1 MTSNSFRL
9 IATRFAK
16 LNDHQHQNFEFGIE
30 FQNVVDFKED
40 TEGFTNALTEVCQR
54 IEFALLRN
62 DIPADKLYKL
72 LEASEIPVLTFVKED
87 EQVLPIIFAEADED
101 IWVGYLYKNN
111 EEILIKDIKPY
122 LQQLFVKDSRD
133 GYITYF
139 TGFPLTPL
147 VSEPEYKK
155 EETPAPT
162 QRLLRLLS
170 LEKRDI
176 AYIYFYALIIAL
188 ISLTLPLG
196 IQTMMELVSGGVIFN
211 SIVLLIAFII
221 LGILAAG
228 ALQILQ
234 YSLVEVIERRIFVKA
249 AMEFGYRIPRVRKE
263 ALNNYYAPELM
274 NRFFDVLTLQKG
286 LPKFLIDVAGSAL
299 QIIFGLLLLSFY
311 HPFFVFFGFGVITAL
326 VLMVY
331 FTGPN
336 GLRASIVES
345 KYKYK
350 VAHWLEE
357 LARTLEAFKMAGHTS
372 LPLSKT
378 EYLVNNYLYYRKKHF
393 KVLMIQFGNI
403 IGFKTI
409 VTGGLLVIGSVLV
422 IDRQITLGQF
432 VASEIVIILILGAIE
447 KLISSLSTIFDML
460 TAVDKIGYVTDLPL
474 ERKSG
479 IFFPKEIQGA
489 VSLRIKNL
497 KYKYPNSSSYILKG
511 INLEVKAGERLCIA
525 GFNNAGKNTFANVV
539 GGLLDSYEGIIS
551 INNISMREI
560 SLSSLRDVIASNF
573 STYDIFEGS
582 VLDNIQMGRSN
593 VSYQDVV
600 WAVESM
606 GLTDLIQSLPDG
618 LQTELIA
625 GAKSF
630 PRSVLTKLTIARCIA
645 EKPKL
650 LILNNFLHFFEKEE
664 RLRILQFLMDRKNPW
679 TLLCVSNDPLLLAS
693 CDRIVVMKEG
703 EIATEGTYQELLN
716 DKTFQHL
723 LIQPQ
728 EMKLDKLINVAT

>member
-9 IATRFAK
+9 IAKRMAE
-16 LNDHQHQNFEFGIE
+16 LNSHQHQNFEFGIE
-30 FQNVVDFKED
+30 FQNLVDFKED
-40 TEGFTNALTEVCQR
+40 TEGFINALTEVCQR

-62 DIPADKLYKL
+62 DIPANKLFKL
-72 LEASEIPVLTFVKED
+72 LEASEIPILTFVRE
-87 EQVLPIIFAEADED
+87 ENQVLPIIFHEED
-101 IWVGYLYKNN
+101 DDVWVAYLYKNDG
-111 EEILIKDIKPY
+111 EVKIEDINPY
-122 LQQLFVKDSRD
+122 LEKLYVKDSRD
-133 GYITYF
+133 GNITYF

-155 EETPAPT
+155 EETPSPT
-162 QRLLRLLS
+162 KRLLRLLS

-176 AYIYFYALIIAL
+176 AYIYFYALIIAF

-211 SIVLLIAFII
+211 SIVLLIAFVI

-286 LPKFLIDVAGSAL
+286 LPKFLIDVAGSSL
-299 QIIFGLLLLSFY
+299 QIVFGLLLLSFY
-311 HPFFVFFGFGVITAL
+311 HPFFVFFGFGVIMAL
-326 VLMVY
+326 ILMVY

-357 LARTLEAFKMAGHTS
+357 LARTLESFKMAGHTS
-372 LPLSKT
+372 LPLSKM

-393 KVLMIQFGNI
+393 KVLMIQFANI
-403 IGFKTI
+403 IGFKFI
-409 VTGGLLVIGSVLV
+409 VTGGLLVIGSLLV

-447 KLISSLSTIFDML
+447 KMISSLSTIFDML

-479 IFFPKEIQGA
+479 IFFPDVEGA
-489 VSLRIKNL
+489 ISLKIKNL
-497 KYKYPNSSSYILKG
+497 KYKYPNSNNYVLKG
-511 INLEVKAGERLCIA
+511 INLEVKAGEHLCIA
-525 GFNNAGKNTFANVV
+525 GFNSAGKNTFANVV
-539 GGLLDSYEGIIS
+539 GGLLESYEGVIA
-551 INNISMREI
+551 INNLSMREI
-560 SLSSLRDVIASNF
+560 SLSSLRDVIACNF
-573 STYDIFEGS
+573 STNDIFEGS

-593 VSYQDVV
+593 ISYQDVV
-600 WAVESM
+600 WAIENM
-606 GLTDLIQSLPDG
+606 GLTDVVQALPDG

-630 PRSVLTKLTIARCIA
+630 PSSVLTKLTIARCVA
-645 EKPKL
+645 ERPKL
-650 LILNNFLHFFEKEE
+650 LILNDFLHCLEKEE
-664 RLRILQFLMDRKNPW
+664 RLRVLQFLTDKKNPW
-679 TLLCVSNDPLLLAS
+679 TLLCVSNDPLLFAT
-693 CDRIVVMKEG
+693 CDRIIVMKDG
-703 EIATEGTYQELLN
+703 DIVSRGTYEELLTDEN
-716 DKTFQHL
+716 FQHL
-723 LIQPQ
+723 LISPKELRLEKQ
-728 EMKLDKLINVAT
+728 VGTAA